1 MRQLLLLIGLV
12 ATVAMQAAD
21 GYRVTIDLQNIYD
34 DRVRVVLRPP
44 TIDANTAT
52 LIFPY
57 TTPGTYETHQ
67 WWRYVSSIKAI
78 DTAGR
83 EMTVRRSADSQFVID
98 NARALNVIAYEVDDS
113 FDATDPNMPAIFEP
127 AGTSFQR
134 DTIMQLN
141 HSGIVGYI
149 DGYQRRPFQINVL
162 KPKRLYGASALPIA
176 RLTDTLDVYSAATYD
191 ELNDSPVLYAVPDT
205 ATFTVAGTRIL
216 VACADRSKHDYAR
229 KIAPRLKAI
238 CTTVS
243 KFLGKMPVNEYAFL
257 IYLWDFDT
265 TSTKWRKRGF
275 GALEHSY
282 SSLYFLSAQ
291 QYLAGLDDMAAHEF
305 LHILMPLNLH
315 SEEIETF
322 NFRTPQMSR
331 HLWLYEGMTEYFA
344 HLAQVRDSTMKPGE
358 FLQVMRNKIR
368 ESHYIPK
375 DFNFTDFSRNVLTEE
390 NQRRYGLVYSYGAVN
405 GLLLD
410 IVMRDATGGEKGALD
425 LMRDLM
431 LYYTKSM
438 PFKDTM
444 LFDEIARVGPS
455 AAAEYCRRYIGGNE
469 RIPIADIVRRIGWTF
484 IEERKRQGQTFGVR
498 GEFSSVEGMP
508 GFILSPEGPNVL
520 GVQQGDRLRSIDGKN
535 LMQANEALWRKLM
548 RPEKQETITIVVRR
562 GNEDVTLTGTTRI
575 GDVTERNVL
584 EEDPDATPTQKE
596 LRVKV
601 LGW

>member
-12 ATVAMQAAD
+12 ATVAMQASD
-21 GYRVTIDLQNIYD
+21 GYRVTIDLQNVYD

-44 TIDANTAT
+44 TIDADTAT

-67 WWRYVSSIKAI
+67 WWRYVSAIKAI

-83 EMTVRRSADSQFVID
+83 EMTVRRSADSQFVIE
-98 NARALNVIAYEVDDS
+98 NARALNAIAYEVDDS

-134 DTIMQLN
+134 DTLMQLN
-141 HSGIVGYI
+141 HSGLVGYI

-176 RLTDTLDVYSAATYD
+176 RLTDTLDVYAASTYD

-205 ATFTVAGTRIL
+205 ASFTVAGTRIL
-216 VACADRSKHDYAR
+216 VACADRKNHDYAK

-243 KFLGKMPVNEYAFL
+243 KFLGKMPVHEYAFL

-265 TSTKWRKRGF
+265 TATKWRKRGF

-322 NFRTPQMSR
+322 NFRAPQMSR

-344 HLAQVRDSTMKPGE
+344 HVAQVRDSTMKPAE

-368 ESHYIPK
+368 ESHFVPK
-375 DFNFTDFSRNVLTEE
+375 DFSFTEFSRNVLSEE
-390 NQRRYGLVYSYGAVN
+390 NQRRYPLVYSYGAVN

-410 IVMRDATGGEKGALD
+410 IVMRDATGGDKGALD
-425 LMRDLM
+425 LMRELM

-438 PFKDTM
+438 PFKDTA
-444 LFDEIARVGPS
+444 LFDEIARVAPAS
-455 AAAEYCRRYIGGNE
+455 VADYCRRFIGGNE
-469 RIPIADIVRRIGWTF
+469 RIPIGDIVKRIGWTY
-484 IEERKRQGQTFGVR
+484 IEERKRQGPTFGVR

-520 GVQQGDRLRSIDGKN
+520 EVQQGDRLRSIDGKN
-535 LMQANEALWRKLM
+535 LMQAGEAIWRKLL
-548 RPEKQETITIVVRR
+548 RPEKQESITIVVRR
-562 GNEDVTLTGTTRI
+562 GDQDVTLTGTTRI
-575 GDVTERNVL
+575 GEITERNVL
-584 EEDPDATPTQKE
+584 EEDPDATAAQKT
-596 LRVKV
+596 LRKAV